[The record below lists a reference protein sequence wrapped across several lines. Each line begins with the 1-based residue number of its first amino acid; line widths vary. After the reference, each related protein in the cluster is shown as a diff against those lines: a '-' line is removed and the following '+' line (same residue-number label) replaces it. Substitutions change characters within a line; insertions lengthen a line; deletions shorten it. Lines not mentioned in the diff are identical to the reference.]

1 MTYSVTIFKSPR
13 WWDEQQR
20 YVYDNK
26 THRRMDFGSWDQF
39 VTFLRK
45 LSERPLN
52 GKQDAE
58 LISPAVFEPGAKRRN
73 QHVLA
78 WAGWAAVDVDD
89 IEINGDVN
97 DYVRDRFGDWDYIV
111 YSTASSTADKP
122 KFRIIFRLAEHI
134 QHAQIKHFWWAL
146 NSELDSIGDKQT
158 KDLARMYYIPATYA
172 NANNF
177 FYVNSGRP
185 LDVDYLLARWPYDD
199 KRDSKNFMDRL
210 PLAWREQMMDYKKNK
225 LDNTSY
231 VWSSYHDCP
240 FWPKKLA
247 AEYLTI
253 SSEGWYR
260 QMYRIMIA
268 IAGKAVE
275 KGYPIT
281 PTQIVDLC
289 RQFDMETGNWYES
302 RPMDVE
308 AMNALEYAVKNG
320 AVQ

>member
-1 MTYSVTIFKSPR
+1 MYQLTVFKSPR
-13 WWDEQQR
+13 WWEEQQR
-20 YVYDNK
+20 FVYDNK

-39 VTFLRK
+39 VTFMRK

-89 IEINGDVN
+89 VEIDGDVN
-97 DYVRDRFGDWDYIV
+97 DYICDRFGDWDYIV
-111 YSTASSTADKP
+111 YSTASSTVDKP

-134 QHAQIKHFWWAL
+134 QHPQIKHFWWAL

-289 RQFDMETGNWYES
+289 RQFDLETGNWYES

-320 AVQ
+320 NIG